1 MIQQNIALCFIIS
14 AMGGVTTIAARAVVL
29 KQVQREKK
37 GLGSR
42 YEKRL
47 ASLLFFLLEG
57 SSHVCSFLAPW
68 FGPASLVLPTE
79 GSSKLLSNVLVVGAI
94 LQHEKFDKRTL
105 VGTAMVAI
113 GVIYLPINGPKP
125 QDNQDLVELIVQDP
139 VALVWLSTTFSCYI
153 VSVLTMFCC
162 DLKKFQPRA
171 AETVLLLVSTFSKL
185 GNAVSKCASLSEQYG
200 SVARGTLLAVCG
212 IMISIWIIQTMKEPL
227 YVRSF
232 ATYVPTDT
240 VVGLFFN
247 FCSGVRTSS
256 FVVVAACAG
265 GGVRGAKPSR
275 PTTRGYFL
283 FRKVY
288 WFWLFRACVGGRGE
302 WGSKPSRLTM
312 KRFYFLE

>member
-1 MIQQNIALCFIIS
+1 
-14 AMGGVTTIAARAVVL
+14 MGGVTTIAARAVVL

-47 ASLLFFLLEG
+47 ATLLFFLLEG

-79 GSSKLLSNVLVVGAI
+79 GSSKLLSNVIVVGAI

-162 DLKKFQPRA
+162 NLTKFQPRN
-171 AETVLLLVSTFSKL
+171 AETVLLMVSTFSKL

-200 SVARGTLLAVCG
+200 SVARGILLALLLNKRNGRVCRNVSSASQQQSQQHEWG
-212 IMISIWIIQTMKEPL
+212 RNATRPVVLLVGNASL
-227 YVRSF
+227 
-232 ATYVPTDT
+232 ATYPQTIDHLLLGETRPV
-240 VVGLFFN
+240 LWY
-247 FCSGVRTSS
+247 
-256 FVVVAACAG
+256 
-265 GGVRGAKPSR
+265 KSR
-275 PTTRGYFL
+275 
-283 FRKVY
+283 
-288 WFWLFRACVGGRGE
+288 
-302 WGSKPSRLTM
+302 
-312 KRFYFLE
+312 